1 MTVQECYAALGA
13 NYQEAIG
20 RLMNDALIKRFLG
33 KFVSTYSLSEL
44 ETAVKNQDGHEIF
57 ERVHALKGVVG
68 NLALTKLYNLASDLT
83 EKTRGCTVG
92 DKYEASAEYTVIA
105 AEFDKTISTIK
116 DCLGL

>member
-1 MTVQECYAALGA
+1 MTVQECYATLGG

-20 RLMNDALIKRFLG
+20 RLMNDALIKRLLG

-68 NLALTKLYNLASDLT
+68 NLALTKLYNLASELT
-83 EKTRGCTVG
+83 EKTRGCAVG
-92 DKYEASAEYTVIA
+92 DKYEASVEYATIA
-105 AEFDKTISTIK
+105 LEFDKTVSVIK
-116 DCLGL
+116 DCLSL